1 LKNASL
7 KTTRLGDLSDFTGG
21 LTSGLARQIV
31 GEAEPAVRRIVRDE
45 RNKLAEAAIGGL
57 PFACAAAVGYS
68 ATRYLVPDAKPGLKA
83 VGYIASAGAAGI
95 GALWTF
101 MKLTGSPETAEAAAS
116 PGTTPKVVSQ
126 AAAAIIAEAEPK
138 VRRIVDD
145 EKKRLAEALETGIPW
160 AVGAVAVFLATLFV
174 APSPALKATGY
185 SATALLLGAGAW
197 RTLEATKEAT
207 A

>member
-1 LKNASL
+1 MRTLRTAK
-7 KTTRLGDLSDFTGG
+7 LGDLSDFTGG

-45 RNKLAEAAIGGL
+45 RNRFAEAAIGGL
-57 PFACAAAVGYS
+57 PFACAASVGYA

-101 MKLTGSPETAEAAAS
+101 VRLTESPETAEVAVPA
-116 PGTTPKVVSQ
+116 GTTPKVVSQ
-126 AAAAIIAEAEPK
+126 AAAAIVAEAEPK

-145 EKKRLAEALETGIPW
+145 EKRRLAVALEAGLPW
-160 AVGAVAVFLATLFV
+160 AVGAAAAFLVTLFV
-174 APSPALKATGY
+174 APGPALKAAGY
-185 SATALLLGAGAW
+185 SATTLLLGAGAW
-197 RTLEATKEAT
+197 RTLEATKNET

>member
-1 LKNASL
+1 MRMLRTA
-7 KTTRLGDLSDFTGG
+7 RLGDLSDFTGG
-21 LTSGLARQIV
+21 LTSGLAKQIV

-45 RNKLAEAAIGGL
+45 RNRFAEAAIGGL

-68 ATRYLVPDAKPGLKA
+68 ATRYLVPDARPGLKA

-101 MKLTGSPETAEAAAS
+101 MRLTERPENAEPAAP
-116 PGTTPKVVSQ
+116 PGTPPKIVSQ
-126 AAAAIIAEAEPK
+126 AAIAIVAEAEPK

-145 EKKRLAEALETGIPW
+145 EKRRLAVALEAGLPW
-160 AVGAVAVFLATLFV
+160 AVGAAAAFLATLFV
-174 APSPALKATGY
+174 APGPAIKAAGY
-185 SATALLLGAGAW
+185 SATAILLGTGAW
-197 RTLEATKEAT
+197 RTLEATKEEA